1 VDQSQPAVDYAF
13 ADGEGRVGF
22 INPVTEPFCGDCSRL
37 RITAEGQVRNCLF
50 STVEWDARALLRQGA
65 TDAQVA
71 DLVRQCVGAKKTGH
85 GIDSPEFIR
94 PQRAMYELG
103 G

>member
-1 VDQSQPAVDYAF
+1 VDPSQPAVDYAF
-13 ADGEGRVGF
+13 ADSGGRVGF
-22 INPVTEPFCGDCSRL
+22 INPVTEPFCDDCSRL

-50 STVEWDARALLRQGA
+50 STVEWDARELLRHGA
-65 TDAQVA
+65 TDEQLA

-94 PQRAMYELG
+94 PPRAMYELG